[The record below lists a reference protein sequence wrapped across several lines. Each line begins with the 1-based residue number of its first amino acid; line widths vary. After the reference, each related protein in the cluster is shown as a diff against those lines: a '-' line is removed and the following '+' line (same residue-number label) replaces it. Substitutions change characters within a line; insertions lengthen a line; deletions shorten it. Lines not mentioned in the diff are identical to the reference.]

1 VSVNETGQT
10 TPIAQIPDD
19 EGLEDTKRAT
29 DYSEGYSLLSD
40 IGEVGRFTV
49 KIVRSLPNTR
59 KYVVEVFR
67 QVGVL
72 ILSSTPI
79 IWFMM
84 AILAAEISLE
94 AHYLLRQ
101 LGAGGY
107 TGIFTSTGDYT
118 VAQEMWGWVLTAK
131 VGCGLVAE
139 LGSMRI
145 SDEID
150 ALEVMGVDSM
160 SYLVG
165 TRFLAMAIYTPFM
178 FIAGT
183 AIMYQVN
190 YGLNVWIFQSVS
202 AGGFLDVHYTFTTQQ
217 DVLLSLVAGLVIGL
231 GIVIVGCYY
240 GYTAGGGPVG
250 VGKNTAKSAIIN
262 LIIVSVIGFIFQQL
276 FFSGLTRA
284 PIGH

>member
-1 VSVNETGQT
+1 VSVSETDQGR
-10 TPIAQIPDD
+10 PAD
-19 EGLEDTKRAT
+19 EFDEEDLEEVKRAT
-29 DYSEGYSLLSD
+29 DYSEGYSLVSD
-40 IGEVGRFTV
+40 IGSVARFSV
-49 KIVRSLPNTR
+49 QMVRGLPKIRRFP
-59 KYVVEVFR
+59 VEVFR

-72 ILSSTPI
+72 ILASTPI

-107 TGIFTSTGDYT
+107 TGLFTSTADYT

-145 SDEID
+145 SEEID

-165 TRFLAMAIYTPFM
+165 TRFVAMVIYTPFM
-178 FIAGT
+178 FIAGMEL
-183 AIMYQVN
+183 MYQVN
-190 YGLNVWIFQSVS
+190 YGLNVWVFQSVS

-217 DVLLSLVAGLVIGL
+217 DIILSLVAGLVIGL

-240 GYTAGGGPVG
+240 GYTASGGPVG

-284 PIGH
+284 PIGN

>member
-1 VSVNETGQT
+1 VSVSDTDQGR
-10 TPIAQIPDD
+10 PADDFDD
-19 EGLEDTKRAT
+19 EDLEEVKRAT
-29 DYSEGYSLLSD
+29 DYSEGYSLISD
-40 IGEVGRFTV
+40 IGSVGQFSVQMARCLP
-49 KIVRSLPNTR
+49 KIRRYP
-59 KYVVEVFR
+59 VEVFR

-84 AILAAEISLE
+84 MILAAEISLE

-107 TGIFTSTGDYT
+107 TGLFTSTADYT

-145 SDEID
+145 SEEID

-165 TRFLAMAIYTPFM
+165 TRFLAMVIYTPFM
-178 FIAGT
+178 FIAGVEL
-183 AIMYQVN
+183 MYQVN
-190 YGLNVWIFQSVS
+190 YGLNVWVFQSVS

-217 DVLLSLVAGLVIGL
+217 DVILSLVAGLVIGL
-231 GIVIVGCYY
+231 GIVVVGCYY
-240 GYTAGGGPVG
+240 GYTASGGPVG

-284 PIGH
+284 PIGN

>member
-1 VSVNETGQT
+1 VSVSDTDQGR
-10 TPIAQIPDD
+10 PADDFDD
-19 EGLEDTKRAT
+19 EDLEEVKRAT
-29 DYSEGYSLLSD
+29 DYSEGYSLISD
-40 IGEVGRFTV
+40 IGSVGQFSVQMARCLP
-49 KIVRSLPNTR
+49 KIRRYP
-59 KYVVEVFR
+59 VEVFR

-84 AILAAEISLE
+84 MILAAEISLE

-107 TGIFTSTGDYT
+107 TGLFTSTADYT
-118 VAQEMWGWVLTAK
+118 VALEMWGWVLTAK

-145 SDEID
+145 SEEID

-165 TRFLAMAIYTPFM
+165 TRFLAMVIYTPFM
-178 FIAGT
+178 FIAGVEL
-183 AIMYQVN
+183 MYQVN
-190 YGLNVWIFQSVS
+190 YGLNVWVFQSVS

-217 DVLLSLVAGLVIGL
+217 DVILSLVAGLVIGL
-231 GIVIVGCYY
+231 GIVVVGCYY
-240 GYTAGGGPVG
+240 GYTASGGPVG

-284 PIGH
+284 PIGN